1 MPATGQPPSTGR
13 EIPDEEAIRRVL
25 VRYCQLVDARD
36 AAGIARE
43 VFTEDAIDNMGL
55 FGAPAEGRSGI
66 EAMFTRSN
74 VTTEASAH
82 FISNWIID
90 VDGDTAHANTY
101 VTGWTWLRSSGH
113 LGRLRPADF
122 VSTGNYVDEFK
133 RTDEGWRISRRDF
146 LPLGPGSV
154 GIGSLPSAYAGVG
167 GVNPDE

>member
-1 MPATGQPPSTGR
+1 MPATGQPGSSGR
-13 EIPDEEAIRRVL
+13 QIPDEEAIRRVL

-36 AAGIARE
+36 AAGVARE

-66 EAMFTRSN
+66 EEMFLRSN
-74 VTTEASAH
+74 LTTEASAH

-90 VDGDTAHANTY
+90 VDADTY

-122 VSTGNYVDEFK
+122 VSTGNYVDEFR
-133 RTDEGWRISRRDF
+133 RTGEGWRISRRDF

-154 GIGSLPSAYAGVG
+154 GIGSLPGAYAGVG
-167 GVNPDE
+167 GVNPE

>member
-1 MPATGQPPSTGR
+1 MPVSSQPDSTVR
-13 EIPDEEAIRRVL
+13 QIPDEEAIRRVL

-36 AAGIARE
+36 AVGIARE
-43 VFTEDAIDNMGL
+43 VFTEDAIDNMGF

-74 VTTEASAH
+74 LTTEASAH

-101 VTGWTWLRSSGH
+101 VTGWTWLRSSSH

-122 VSTGNYVDEFK
+122 VSTGNYVDEFR
-133 RTDEGWRISRRDF
+133 RTEEGWRIMRRDF

-154 GIGSLPSAYAGVG
+154 GIGSLPSAYAGAAG
-167 GVNPDE
+167 INPDE